1 MPRCV
6 AMAEFHQLTIWD
18 ILDELSSAPPDAT
31 LDVVWEC
38 FDLELP
44 LLTIEQQ
51 LEAAS
56 LAFVQIADILK
67 ARSLLLL
74 EETRDSNSDLGPVVD
89 SDFFAGLV
97 RMSMHLDLDDLK
109 EAPLP
114 QRFQPHGAHN
124 YPIGSDSVAA
134 PVDKDNVLEM
144 LQAVESWDDIRNLAG
159 NEDVESWRQKIFDYI
174 VCREGAV
181 RLVELP
187 RVLGL
192 ALVEVWLGLLLGDF
206 KLEQRGEF
214 YDVDEVFV
222 QRIERM

>member
-1 MPRCV
+1 MT
-6 AMAEFHQLTIWD
+6 EFQQLTIWD

-31 LDVVWEC
+31 LDIVWEC
-38 FDLELP
+38 LDLELP
-44 LLTIEQQ
+44 LLTVEQQ

-74 EETRDSNSDLGPVVD
+74 EETRDSNSELGPVVD

-109 EAPLP
+109 EPPLP
-114 QRFQPHGAHN
+114 QTFQPHGTHN
-124 YPIGSDSVAA
+124 YPIIATDSVAA
-134 PVDKDNVLEM
+134 PVEKDNVLEM

-159 NEDVESWRQKIFDYI
+159 NEDVESWRKKIFDYI
-174 VCREGAV
+174 VTRKGAV

-187 RVLGL
+187 HVLGL

-214 YDVDEVFV
+214 YDVDEVWV
-222 QRIERM
+222 GNGCNSV